1 MGFYFNCK
9 LLEVNMIH
17 LGTQEISTE
26 RLFLRKIKQSD
37 SVEIFEGLRNQ
48 KEFLYYANK
57 EPATLEQ
64 QIQSLQDIDKKYQNL
79 AYYNWVITEKISKAI
94 IGMINLRVDEKNDS
108 VEFNYAI
115 DNRFTNKGY
124 MTEALKAVIDFALN
138 KINAN
143 RIQGGC
149 CVENFASKKVME
161 KCGLSFEGT
170 LKNFIK
176 LKDGY
181 HDMFMFAKIKQ

>member
-64 QIQSLQDIDKKYQNL
+64 QIQSL
-79 AYYNWVITEKISKAI
+79 S
-94 IGMINLRVDEKNDS
+94 RH
-108 VEFNYAI
+108 
-115 DNRFTNKGY
+115 R
-124 MTEALKAVIDFALN
+124 
-138 KINAN
+138 
-143 RIQGGC
+143 
-149 CVENFASKKVME
+149 
-161 KCGLSFEGT
+161 
-170 LKNFIK
+170 
-176 LKDGY
+176 
-181 HDMFMFAKIKQ
+181 